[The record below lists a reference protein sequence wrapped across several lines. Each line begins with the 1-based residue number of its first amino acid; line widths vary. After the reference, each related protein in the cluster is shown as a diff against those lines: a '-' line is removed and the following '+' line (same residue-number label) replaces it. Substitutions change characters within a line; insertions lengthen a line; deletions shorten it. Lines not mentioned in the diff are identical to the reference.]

1 VLVGLENLAEVS
13 LIDEI
18 IKYAETWR
26 RFRRRFIISA
36 VTSALIIVLDV
47 FIIIPQNRKNLVS
60 LFAALGTE
68 SLLTILLIVW
78 IFAFRCPRCEAA
90 FFFPPNRKMV
100 PQCVHC
106 GLPMGSPSNS
116 LEEPKNSN

>member
-1 VLVGLENLAEVS
+1 MGNLAEAS
-13 LIDEI
+13 LTGEA

-47 FIIIPQNRKNLVS
+47 FIIIPQNRKNFVS
-60 LFAALGTE
+60 LFAALGAE

-90 FFFPPNRKMV
+90 FFFPFPPNRKMG

-106 GLPMGSPSNS
+106 GLPMGSPSNP